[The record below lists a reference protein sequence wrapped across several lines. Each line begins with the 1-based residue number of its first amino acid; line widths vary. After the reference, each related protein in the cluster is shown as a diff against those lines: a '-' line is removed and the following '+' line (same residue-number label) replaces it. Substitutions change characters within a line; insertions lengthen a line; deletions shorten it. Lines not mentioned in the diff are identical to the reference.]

1 MEPENKKKKKVIINE
16 DNNQQKYIDEDED
29 SNTQP
34 ADTFDDGNQPDTIIN
49 NDNDKT
55 KQNTNNNQSRNVI
68 EILDD
73 KIKILNPN
81 LLKDKNA
88 RIRCVSLHLNIETN
102 QIDSSYPRKIY
113 INFQDLIKFLD
124 YDNGLGYAKR
134 NKYKLIPMKYDKV
147 SKRLMISAD
156 DVKEFLK
163 KIKYFQSVDNN
174 KLEKLESID
183 ISESVLT
190 NRPEDE
196 DERKDKI
203 VTKKIKTE
211 THSNSEKSKKTS
223 ESNETVLKLINSQ
236 WRYLPQEKKDKITK
250 KFIDILNDD

>member
-1 MEPENKKKKKVIINE
+1 MESENKKKKKVIVNE
-16 DNNQQKYIDEDED
+16 NNNQQKYIDED

-34 ADTFDDGNQPDTIIN
+34 DNTFDDGNQPDTIIN
-49 NDNDKT
+49 NDNI
-55 KQNTNNNQSRNVI
+55 KQNTNNNQTKNVI

-73 KIKILNPN
+73 KIKILNPK
-81 LLKDKNA
+81 LLKDKSA
-88 RIRCVSLHLNIETN
+88 RIRCVSLHLNMETN
-102 QIDSSYPRKIY
+102 QIDSSCPRKIFV
-113 INFQDLIKFLD
+113 NFQDLIKFLD

-147 SKRLMISAD
+147 SKRLMINAD

-183 ISESVLT
+183 ISESVLMD
-190 NRPEDE
+190 RPEDE
-196 DERKDKI
+196 EEEGERKDRI
-203 VTKKIKTE
+203 ITKKMKTE
-211 THSNSEKSKKTS
+211 THKNSEKQEKPF

-236 WRYLPQEKKDKITK
+236 WRYLPQKKIDRITK